1 MMFVKLGIPTL
12 SAPMC
17 GQEMQRIMT
26 TMGLSASSIRL
37 QPSDNVVIALRD
49 FAAGDQVAG
58 IADPLVQ
65 SVSRGHK
72 IAAEP
77 IAKGANVLRYG
88 QIIGQ
93 AKLDIAAGEHVH
105 VHNLG
110 MGEHTQDYAFASQN
124 TALPPIR
131 QSRTFMGYPRADGR
145 VGTRNY
151 IGILTSVNCSGSVAR
166 FIAEAAEKS
175 GLLEDFP
182 NVDGVVP
189 IVHGTGCGM
198 SGQNEGYATLFRTL
212 SGYAQ
217 HPNFGGILLIGLG
230 CEVMQVADLVGG
242 RPIRADGALRYMTIQ
257 GEGGTRKTIERG
269 LADLRGLAEIANRA
283 SRSPAPVSEL
293 MLGMQCGGSD
303 GHSGITAN
311 PALGVASDLL
321 VRHGGTSILSET
333 SEIYGAEHLLTRRA
347 ETPEVGQ
354 KLIDLIA
361 WWEDYTAR
369 NLGEMDNNPS
379 PGNKRGG
386 LTTILEKSL
395 GAVAKGGTAPLREVY
410 KFAEKIEKHGFVFM
424 DSPGF
429 DPCSVTGQVASGANL
444 IVFTTGR
451 GSVSGYQPTPCV
463 KVATNSE
470 MYARMADDMDLNCGD
485 IVTDGISIEDKGHE
499 MFELFLRV
507 ASGELT
513 KSEQLGFGA
522 VEFVPWQIGAVM

>member
-1 MMFVKLGIPTL
+1 MRAF
-12 SAPMC
+12 A
-17 GQEMQRIMT
+17 E
-26 TMGLSASSIRL
+26 SIRL
-37 QPSDNVVIALRD
+37 QQSDNVVIALRD
-49 FAAGDQVAG
+49 FSAGDHLEGVPAPIQQD
-58 IADPLVQ
+58 IP
-65 SVSRGHK
+65 RGHK
-72 IAAEP
+72 IATAQ
-77 IAKGANVLRYG
+77 IAKGEFVLRYG

-93 AKLDIAAGEHVH
+93 AKTDIAPGDHVH

-124 TALPPIR
+124 AALPAIDEE
-131 QSRTFMGYPRADGR
+131 RTFQGYHRADGR

-151 IGILTSVNCSGSVAR
+151 IGILTSVNCSGSVAK

-175 GLLEDFP
+175 GLLDEFP
-182 NVDGVVP
+182 NVDGIVP

-198 SGQNEGYATLFRTL
+198 SSENEGYATLFRTL

-217 HPNFGGILLIGLG
+217 HPNFGGILLVGLG

-242 RPIRADGALRYMTIQ
+242 RPIRADGVLRYMTIQ

-269 LADLRGLAEIANRA
+269 LTELRGIAEQANSA
-283 SRSPAPVSEL
+283 TRSPAPVSEL

-347 ETPEVGQ
+347 ATPEVGQ
-354 KLIDLIA
+354 KLIDLIR

-369 NLGEMDNNPS
+369 NHGEMDNNPS

-395 GAVAKGGTAPLREVY
+395 GAVAKGGSAPLSEVY
-410 KFAEKIEKHGFVFM
+410 KFAEKIDQRGFVFM

-429 DPCSVTGQVASGANL
+429 DPCSVTGQIASGANL

-451 GSVSGYQPTPCV
+451 GSVSGYQPTPCI
-463 KVATNSE
+463 KVATNSDV
-470 MYARMADDMDLNCGD
+470 YARMTDDMDLNCGD
-485 IVTDGISIEDKGHE
+485 IVTEGVSLEEKGAE

-507 ASGELT
+507 ASGEQT
-513 KSEQLGFGA
+513 KSEELGFGG